1 MLTRVTSQMMMGSAQ
16 RNLQSSQSLLAQRQD
31 QASTL
36 KAISRPSDDPIGTA
50 SSMQVRAQAA
60 AADQYSRN
68 IDDGTNWLNTID
80 STLSSTSNMMN
91 QVRDLTVQGGNGSLN
106 QAAKDALATQIE
118 GLKSDLLNLAN
129 TKLQGRNVFAGN
141 SDASSAV
148 TDTLV
153 LADPNVSGSV
163 DTHTYSFGAAT
174 TGSVERRVAPGT
186 TVRVDSDG
194 ASIFGDDNSSA
205 PGASPSVFKLLDN
218 ITATLRHGGDPSSQ
232 LNTIDD
238 RMKAMTTA
246 HTEMGTRQ
254 ARILSAKDSNLALQN
269 SLEAQRSGIEDLD
282 LGKSVLNLQMQ
293 QVNYQA
299 ALAVTAKVL
308 PQTLMDFLR

>member
-80 STLSSTSNMMN
+80 STLSSTSNIMN

-141 SDASSAV
+141 SDASSAITASPV
-148 TDTLV
+148 A
-153 LADPNVSGSV
+153 ADPATGAEASTTYAFNGTSGSSV
-163 DTHTYSFGAAT
+163 D
-174 TGSVERRVAPGT
+174 RRIAPGT

-218 ITATLRHGGDPSSQ
+218 ITATLRTGGDPSSQ
-232 LNTIDD
+232 LNDLD
-238 RMKAMTTA
+238 ARMKTMTTA

>member
-1 MLTRVTSQMMMGSAQ
+1 MLSRVTSQMMMSSAQ
-16 RNLQSSQSLLAQRQD
+16 RNLQSSQSLLAQRQQ

-36 KAISRPSDDPIGTA
+36 QAITRPSDDPIGTA

-68 IDDGTNWLNTID
+68 IDDGTSWLNTID
-80 STLSSTSNMMN
+80 STLTSTSNIMN

-106 QAAKDALATQIE
+106 QTAKDALATQIE
-118 GLKSDLLNLAN
+118 GLKADLMNQAN
-129 TKLQGRNVFAGN
+129 TQFQGRNVFAGS
-141 SDASSAV
+141 SDKTPVFSSTPDA
-148 TDTLV
+148 TGEYAFTGN
-153 LADPNVSGSV
+153 AGTTV
-163 DTHTYSFGAAT
+163 D
-174 TGSVERRVAPGT
+174 RRIAPGT
-186 TVRVDSDG
+186 TVQVDADG
-194 ASIFGDDNSSA
+194 SKIFGGDGTA
-205 PGASPSVFKLLDN
+205 PSVFKLLDT
-218 ITATLRHGGDPSSQ
+218 ITATLHDGGDPSSQ
-232 LNTIDD
+232 LTAIDA

-254 ARILSAKDSNLALQN
+254 ARILKAKDSNLALQN